1 MVVTRREIIAITGGA
16 HARNLV
22 IGSVDTAI
30 TDASRGGRHRL
41 RLAPGSGA
49 PARTHTHT
57 GKVTNQN
64 WRDSGK
70 ETGREDEA
78 DGKESPGWFNW
89 IQGSGVTSSIELLAR

>member
-57 GKVTNQN
+57 REKSRIRTGAIAEKRRDERTRQTGKRVQA
-64 WRDSGK
+64 GLIGYK
-70 ETGREDEA
+70 
-78 DGKESPGWFNW
+78 
-89 IQGSGVTSSIELLAR
+89 ARV